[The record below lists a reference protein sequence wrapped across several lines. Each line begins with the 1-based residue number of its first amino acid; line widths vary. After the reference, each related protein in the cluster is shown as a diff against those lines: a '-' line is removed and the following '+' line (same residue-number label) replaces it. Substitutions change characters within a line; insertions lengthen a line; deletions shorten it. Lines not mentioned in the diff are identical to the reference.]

1 MKTHTQ
7 TCCVNKKYFLRLHGG
22 PPVSKSMLVE
32 NLPEDVVVTV
42 VPEADGFSMQK
53 WEEEVEG
60 FGSSWAKSLGVFVRM
75 SGSTE
80 RSISDSGTA
89 E

>member
-1 MKTHTQ
+1 MI
-7 TCCVNKKYFLRLHGG
+7 
-22 PPVSKSMLVE
+22 
-32 NLPEDVVVTV
+32 TV
-42 VPEADGFSMQK
+42 VPEEEGFSMQK
-53 WEEEVEG
+53 WEAEVEG

-80 RSISDSGTA
+80 RIISDSGTA